1 MSITK
6 DELLQ
11 GRNETFKDEYTD
23 AIDDNIDNLLVAINK
38 VRAAYG
44 KPMRVTSGWR
54 PASINGMIKGAA
66 PKSNHIIG
74 CAVDI
79 YDGNGELMKWCLQN
93 LQVIADAG
101 LYLEDF
107 RWTVNWTHFQT
118 VKSKSGKRIFV
129 PSSAL
134 PIAPT
139 RWDGKYDSKFDY

>member
-1 MSITK
+1 MITK

-38 VRAAYG
+38 IRTAYG

-79 YDGNGELMKWCLQN
+79 SDGNGELMKWCLQN

-107 RWTVNWTHFQT
+107 RWTPTWTHFQT
-118 VKSKSGKRIFV
+118 VKPKSGKRIFV

-134 PIAPT
+134 PLAPT